1 MAGLEDLLKN
11 ATEAEY
17 QFVCQALQPET
28 GEHKDSLELVAYM
41 LQKGLFQK
49 FFAMKKKNAQE
60 AQEAPKLP
68 EKMIRYEQLTKS
80 LLVMMV
86 QAWESFAAEKKRQL
100 ERIPRESLLNWVLF
114 AFERQTA

>member
-1 MAGLEDLLKN
+1 MAGLEDLVKN

-28 GEHKDSLELVAYM
+28 GEHKESLKLVAFM

-49 FFAMKKKNAQE
+49 FFAMQMKNAQV

-68 EKMIRYEQLTKS
+68 EKAIRYENLTKP
-80 LLVMMV
+80 LLVMMI
-86 QAWESFAAEKKRQL
+86 QALESFSSASAKNQL
-100 ERIPRESLLNWVLF
+100 MRIPRDTLLKWFYLP
-114 AFERQTA
+114 